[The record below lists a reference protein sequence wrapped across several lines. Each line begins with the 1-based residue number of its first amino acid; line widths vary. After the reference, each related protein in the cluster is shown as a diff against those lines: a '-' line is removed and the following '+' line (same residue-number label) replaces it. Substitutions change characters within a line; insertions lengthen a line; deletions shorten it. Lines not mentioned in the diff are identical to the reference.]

1 MQLATKEL
9 ACIVYAPVITG
20 KSGSY
25 GKHNNIITQV
35 GAKESA

>member
-9 ACIVYAPVITG
+9 ACIVYVPVITG

-25 GKHNNIITQV
+25 GKHNQV
-35 GAKESA
+35 GAKERV